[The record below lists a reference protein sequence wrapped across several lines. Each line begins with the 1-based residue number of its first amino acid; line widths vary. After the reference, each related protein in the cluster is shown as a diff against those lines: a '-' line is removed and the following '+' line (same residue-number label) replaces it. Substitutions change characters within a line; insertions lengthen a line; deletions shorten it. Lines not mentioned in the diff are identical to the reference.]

1 MIETFKDL
9 IKSFIEFNL
18 PTSEVANVTTVS
30 IVKYFEGL
38 YKSKKNHYFISS
50 D

>member
-18 PTSEVANVTTVS
+18 PTSEVANVTAVS
-30 IVKYFEGL
+30 IVKIFKGYV
-38 YKSKKNHYFISS
+38 KAKNHYSR
-50 D
+50 

>member
-18 PTSEVANVTTVS
+18 PTSEVANVTAVS
-30 IVKYFEGL
+30 IFKGYVKA
-38 YKSKKNHYFISS
+38 KNHYSR
-50 D
+50 